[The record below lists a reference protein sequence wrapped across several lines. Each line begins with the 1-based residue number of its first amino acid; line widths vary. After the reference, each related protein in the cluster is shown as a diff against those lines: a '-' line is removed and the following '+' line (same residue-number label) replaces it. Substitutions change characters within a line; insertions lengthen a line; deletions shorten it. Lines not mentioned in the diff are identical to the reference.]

1 MSYGESDSFR
11 TSNPHAEAL
20 TKYTEG
26 MATPRKPITAAEMDK
41 MTPQARADAVE
52 AGRAK
57 TWDDVPEPFRSEV
70 LSTAK
75 ELGEQRRRQRA

>member
-1 MSYGESDSFR
+1 VS
-11 TSNPHAEAL
+11 
-20 TKYTEG
+20 
-26 MATPRKPITAAEMDK
+26 TPRGLITAAEMDK

-57 TWDDVPEPFRSEV
+57 SWEDVPEPFRSEV
-70 LSTAK
+70 LATAV

>member
-1 MSYGESDSFR
+1 
-11 TSNPHAEAL
+11 
-20 TKYTEG
+20 
-26 MATPRKPITAAEMDK
+26 MATPRNLITAAEMDK

-57 TWDDVPEPFRSEV
+57 TWADVPEAFASEV
-70 LSTAK
+70 LATAA